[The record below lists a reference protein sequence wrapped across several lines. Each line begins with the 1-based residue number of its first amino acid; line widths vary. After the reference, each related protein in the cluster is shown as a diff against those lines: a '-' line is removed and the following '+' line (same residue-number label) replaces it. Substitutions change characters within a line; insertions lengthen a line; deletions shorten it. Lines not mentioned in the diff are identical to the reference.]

1 MENNT
6 ITIQLNDRIVEVQP
20 EITIEQFQ
28 RLQNKEELY
37 KTSPADL
44 LSMLLSVPVNELKD
58 LPLNQMEFV
67 QTYLMSQMTESSLK
81 DELYNVF
88 THNGI
93 EYGLEN
99 DWSKLAWGAWMDMEV
114 FSSEKIEEN
123 IHLIMAIL
131 YRPITERKNGKYKIK
146 PYKADEIEDRA
157 YEFRQLPIKYWFGA
171 SSFFF
176 LTATIYTS
184 NIKSSL
190 MWTNKTNQMIMKG
203 WEILPKWVKKR
214 LPLDTIL
221 VSHSILQE
229 KTLQK

>member
-1 MENNT
+1 MIE
-6 ITIQLNDRIVEVQP
+6 IQLNDRVIKVQP

-28 RLQNKEELY
+28 RLQYKEDLY
-37 KTSPADL
+37 KTSPPDL
-44 LSMLLSVPVNELKD
+44 LSLFLNVPVNELKD

-67 QTYLMSQMTESSLK
+67 QSYLVSEMTESSLK
-81 DELYNVF
+81 NELYNIF
-88 THNGI
+88 THNGV

-131 YRPITERKNGKYKIK
+131 YRPITEKKNGNYKIK

-176 LTATIYTS
+176 LTVTIFTN

-190 MWTNKTNQMIMKG
+190 EWTNRVNRWMMKG
-203 WEILPKWVKKR
+203 WQILPRWVKKR

-221 VSHSILQE
+221 VSHSTLQE
-229 KTLQK
+229 KTLPKLTK

>member
-1 MENNT
+1 MIE
-6 ITIQLNDRIVEVQP
+6 IQLNDRVVKVQP

-28 RLQNKEELY
+28 RLKHKEELY
-37 KTSPADL
+37 KSSPADL
-44 LSMLLSVPVNELKD
+44 LSMLLSVPANELKD

-67 QTYLMSQMTESSLK
+67 QSYLMSQMTETSLK

-88 THNGI
+88 TYDGV

-114 FSSEKIEEN
+114 FSAENIEEN
-123 IHLIMAIL
+123 IHLLMAIL
-131 YRPITERKNGKYKIK
+131 YRPIIEKKNGKYKIA

-157 YEFRQLPIKYWFGA
+157 YEFRQLPVKYWFGA

-190 MWTNKTNQMIMKG
+190 ELTNKTNKMIMKG

-229 KTLQK
+229 KTSQK

>member
-1 MENNT
+1 MIE
-6 ITIQLNDRIVEVQP
+6 IQLNDRVIEIQP

-28 RLQNKEELY
+28 RLQNKEDLY
-37 KTSPADL
+37 KTSPPDL
-44 LSMLLSVPVNELKD
+44 LSLFLNVPVNELKD

-131 YRPITERKNGKYKIK
+131 YRPITERKNGKYKIS

>member
-1 MENNT
+1 MIE
-6 ITIQLNDRIVEVQP
+6 IQLNERVIQVQP

-28 RLQNKEELY
+28 RIHNKEEMY
-37 KTSPADL
+37 KTSPPDL
-44 LSMLLSVPVNELKD
+44 LSLLLNVPVNELKD

-67 QTYLMSQMTESSLK
+67 QSYLMSQMTESSLK

-88 THNGI
+88 THNGV

-114 FSSEKIEEN
+114 FSSEDIQNN

-131 YRPITERKNGKYKIK
+131 YRPIVEKKNGKYKIA

-171 SSFFF
+171 SGFFF
-176 LTATIYTS
+176 LTATIYTT

-190 MWTNKTNQMIMKG
+190 MWTNKMNQMIMKG

-221 VSHSILQE
+221 VSLSTSQE
-229 KTLQK
+229 KTSPKLTK

>member
-1 MENNT
+1 MIE
-6 ITIQLNDRIVEVQP
+6 IQLNDRVVKVEP

-37 KTSPADL
+37 KTSMPDL
-44 LSMLLSVPVNELKD
+44 LSLLLKVPVNELKD

-67 QTYLMSQMTESSLK
+67 QSYLMSQMTESSLK
-81 DELYNVF
+81 DEMYNIF
-88 THNGI
+88 THNGV

-131 YRPITERKNGKYKIK
+131 YRPVIERKNGKYKIA

-157 YEFRQLPIKYWFGA
+157 YEFRQLPVKYWFGA

-176 LTATIYTS
+176 LTATIYTT
-184 NIKSSL
+184 NIKNSL
-190 MWTNKTNQMIMKG
+190 MWTNRINNWIVKG

-221 VSHSILQE
+221 VSHSTLQE

>member
-1 MENNT
+1 MIE
-6 ITIQLNDRIVEVQP
+6 IQLNDRVIEIQP

-28 RLQNKEELY
+28 RLQNKEDLY
-37 KTSPADL
+37 KTSPPDL
-44 LSMLLSVPVNELKD
+44 LSLFLNVPVNELKD

-88 THNGI
+88 THNGV

-131 YRPITERKNGKYKIK
+131 YRPITERKNGKYKIS

-190 MWTNKTNQMIMKG
+190 MWTNNINQKIMKG

>member
-1 MENNT
+1 MIEIEFKDEVIKLEPHMTIGQYQDFVQNEEMYKNN
-6 ITIQLNDRIVEVQP
+6 
-20 EITIEQFQ
+20 
-28 RLQNKEELY
+28 
-37 KTSPADL
+37 PARL
-44 LSMLLSVPVNELKD
+44 LSLYLKIPLHDLKD
-58 LPLNQMEFV
+58 LPKNQVEFV
-67 QTYLMSQMTESSLK
+67 EEYITGEMIKDFQV
-81 DELYNVF
+81 DELYNTFEFDGV
-88 THNGI
+88 

-123 IHLIMAIL
+123 IHLIMSIL
-131 YRPITERKNGKYKIK
+131 YRPITERKNGKYKIS

-190 MWTNKTNQMIMKG
+190 MWTNKTNQMIVKG

>member
-1 MENNT
+1 MIE
-6 ITIQLNDRIVEVQP
+6 IQLNDRVVKVEP

-28 RLQNKEELY
+28 RLQHKEDLY

-67 QTYLMSQMTESSLK
+67 QSYLMSQMTESSLK
-81 DELYNVF
+81 DELYNIF
-88 THNGI
+88 THNGV

-114 FSSEKIEEN
+114 FASEKIEEN

-131 YRPITERKNGKYKIK
+131 YRPVVEKKNDKYKIK

-157 YEFRQLPIKYWFGA
+157 YEFRQLPVKYWFGA

-176 LTATIYTS
+176 LTATIYTT
-184 NIKSSL
+184 NIKNSL
-190 MWTNKTNQMIMKG
+190 MWTNKINNWILKG

-221 VSHSILQE
+221 VSHSTLQE

>member
-1 MENNT
+1 MSIE
-6 ITIQLNDRIVEVQP
+6 IQLNDRVVKVKP

-28 RLQNKEELY
+28 RLKRKEDLY
-37 KTSPADL
+37 KSSPKDL
-44 LSMLLSVPVNELKD
+44 LSMLLAIPVNELKD

-67 QTYLMSQMTESSLK
+67 QSYLMSQMTETSLK

-88 THNGI
+88 TYNGV

-114 FSSEKIEEN
+114 FSAENIEEN

-131 YRPITERKNGKYKIK
+131 YRPIIERKNDKYKIA

-157 YEFRQLPIKYWFGA
+157 YMFRQLPVKYWFGA
-171 SSFFF
+171 SGFFF

-190 MWTNKTNQMIMKG
+190 ELTNKTNQMIMKG
-203 WEILPKWVKKR
+203 WELLPKWVKKR

-221 VSHSILQE
+221 VSHSTLQE

>member
-1 MENNT
+1 MIE
-6 ITIQLNDRIVEVQP
+6 IQINDRVVKVQP

-28 RLQNKEELY
+28 RLKAKEDLY
-37 KTSPADL
+37 KSSPADL
-44 LSMLLSVPVNELKD
+44 LSMLLAVPVNELKD

-67 QTYLMSQMTESSLK
+67 QSYLMSQMTESSLK

-88 THNGI
+88 TYDGV

-114 FSSEKIEEN
+114 FSSENIEES

-131 YRPITERKNGKYKIK
+131 YRPITEKKNGKYKIA
-146 PYKADEIEDRA
+146 PYKSDEIEDRA
-157 YEFRQLPIKYWFGA
+157 YLFRQLPVKYWFGA

-176 LTATIYTS
+176 LTATIYTT

-190 MWTNKTNQMIMKG
+190 ELTNKMNQRIKTG

-229 KTLQK
+229 KTSLN

>member
-1 MENNT
+1 MIE
-6 ITIQLNDRIVEVQP
+6 IQLNDRVVKVQP

-28 RLQNKEELY
+28 RLQNKEEIY
-37 KTSPADL
+37 KTSPPDL
-44 LSMLLSVPVNELKD
+44 LSLFLNVPVNELKD

-88 THNGI
+88 THNGV

-131 YRPITERKNGKYKIK
+131 YRPITERKNGKYKIS

-190 MWTNKTNQMIMKG
+190 MWTNNINQKIMKG

>member
-1 MENNT
+1 MIE
-6 ITIQLNDRIVEVQP
+6 IQLNDRVVKVQP

-28 RLQNKEELY
+28 RLQHKEELY

-67 QTYLMSQMTESSLK
+67 QSYLMSQMTETSLK
-81 DELYNVF
+81 DEIYNIF
-88 THNGI
+88 THNGV

-131 YRPITERKNGKYKIK
+131 YRPVIEKKNGKYKIK
-146 PYKADEIEDRA
+146 PYKADEIEDRG
-157 YEFRQLPIKYWFGA
+157 YEFRQIPEKYWFGA

-176 LTATIYTS
+176 LTATIYTN

-190 MWTNKTNQMIMKG
+190 EWTNKMNNWIVKG

-221 VSHSILQE
+221 VSHSTLQE

>member
-1 MENNT
+1 MIE
-6 ITIQLNDRIVEVQP
+6 IQLNDRVVKVQP

-28 RLQNKEELY
+28 RLQNKEEIY
-37 KTSPADL
+37 KTSPPDL
-44 LSMLLSVPVNELKD
+44 LSLFLNVPVNELKD

-88 THNGI
+88 THNGV

-131 YRPITERKNGKYKIK
+131 YRPITERKNGKYKIS

-190 MWTNKTNQMIMKG
+190 MWTNKTNQMIVKG
-203 WEILPKWVKKR
+203 WQILPKWVKKR

>member
-1 MENNT
+1 MSIE
-6 ITIQLNDRIVEVQP
+6 IQLNDRVIQVQP

-37 KTSPADL
+37 KKSPPDL
-44 LSMLLSVPVNELKD
+44 LSLFLNVPVNELKD

-67 QTYLMSQMTESSLK
+67 QSYLMSQMTESSLK
-81 DELYNVF
+81 DEVYNVF
-88 THNGI
+88 THNGV

-131 YRPITERKNGKYKIK
+131 YRPIVEKKNGKYKIK

-171 SSFFF
+171 SGFFF

-190 MWTNKTNQMIMKG
+190 EWTNKTNQMIMKG

-221 VSHSILQE
+221 VSHSILQGT
-229 KTLQK
+229 TLQK

>member
-1 MENNT
+1 MIE
-6 ITIQLNDRIVEVQP
+6 IQLNDRVVKVKP

-28 RLQNKEELY
+28 RLKAKEDLY
-37 KTSPADL
+37 KSSPADL

-67 QTYLMSQMTESSLK
+67 QSYLMSQMTESSLK

-88 THNGI
+88 TYDGI

-114 FSSEKIEEN
+114 FSSENIEES

-131 YRPITERKNGKYKIK
+131 YRPIIEKKNGKYKIS
-146 PYKADEIEDRA
+146 PYKADEIEDRG
-157 YEFRQLPIKYWFGA
+157 YLFRQLPIKYWFGA

-190 MWTNKTNQMIMKG
+190 ELTNKTNKMIMKG

-221 VSHSILQE
+221 VSHSISQE

>member
-1 MENNT
+1 MSIE
-6 ITIQLNDRIVEVQP
+6 IQLNDRVVKVKP

-28 RLQNKEELY
+28 RLKRKEDLY
-37 KTSPADL
+37 KSSPTDL
-44 LSMLLSVPVNELKD
+44 LSMLLAIPVNELKD

-67 QTYLMSQMTESSLK
+67 QSYLMSQMTETSLK

-88 THNGI
+88 TYNGV

-114 FSSEKIEEN
+114 FSAENIEEN

-131 YRPITERKNGKYKIK
+131 YRPIIERKNDKYKIA
-146 PYKADEIEDRA
+146 PYKADEIEDRD
-157 YEFRQLPIKYWFGA
+157 YMFRQLPFKYWFGA

-190 MWTNKTNQMIMKG
+190 ELTNKTNKMIMKG

-221 VSHSILQE
+221 VSHSTLQE

>member
-1 MENNT
+1 MIE
-6 ITIQLNDRIVEVQP
+6 IQLNDRVVKVQP

-28 RLQNKEELY
+28 RLKHKEDLY
-37 KTSPADL
+37 KSSPADL
-44 LSMLLSVPVNELKD
+44 LSMLLSVPANELKD

-67 QTYLMSQMTESSLK
+67 QSYLMSQMTETSLK

-88 THNGI
+88 TYDGV

-114 FSSEKIEEN
+114 FSAENIEEN
-123 IHLIMAIL
+123 IHLLMAIL
-131 YRPITERKNGKYKIK
+131 YRPIIEKKNGKYKIA

-157 YEFRQLPIKYWFGA
+157 YMFRQLPVKYWFGA

-190 MWTNKTNQMIMKG
+190 TWTNKMNQRIKTG

-229 KTLQK
+229 KTSQK

>member
-1 MENNT
+1 MIE
-6 ITIQLNDRIVEVQP
+6 IQLNDRVIEVKP

-28 RLQNKEELY
+28 RIHNKEELY

-44 LSMLLSVPVNELKD
+44 LGMLLNVPANQLKD

-67 QTYLMSQMTESSLK
+67 QSYLMSQMTESSLK

-88 THNGI
+88 THNGV

-114 FSSEKIEEN
+114 FSSEDIEN
-123 IHLIMAIL
+123 SIHLIMAIL
-131 YRPITERKNGKYKIK
+131 YRPIVEKKNGKYKIA

-157 YEFRQLPIKYWFGA
+157 YEFRQLPVKYWFGA

-176 LTATIYTS
+176 LTATIYT
-184 NIKSSL
+184 NNMNRSL
-190 MWTNKTNQMIMKG
+190 MQTNKLNQMIMKG
-203 WEILPKWVKKR
+203 YQVLPKWVKKR

-221 VSHSILQE
+221 VSHSTLQE

>member
-1 MENNT
+1 MSIE
-6 ITIQLNDRIVEVQP
+6 IQLNDRVIKVQP

-28 RLQNKEELY
+28 RLQHKEDLY
-37 KTSPADL
+37 KTSMPDL
-44 LSMLLSVPVNELKD
+44 LSLLLKVPVNELKD

-67 QTYLMSQMTESSLK
+67 QSYLMSQMTESSLK
-81 DELYNVF
+81 DEMYNIF
-88 THNGI
+88 THNGV

-131 YRPITERKNGKYKIK
+131 YRPVIERKNGKYKIA

-176 LTATIYTS
+176 LTATIYTT
-184 NIKSSL
+184 NIKNSL
-190 MWTNKTNQMIMKG
+190 MWTNRINNWIVKG

-221 VSHSILQE
+221 VSHSTLQE

>member
-1 MENNT
+1 MIE
-6 ITIQLNDRIVEVQP
+6 IQLNDRVVKVQP

-28 RLQNKEELY
+28 RLKAKEDLY
-37 KTSPADL
+37 KSSPADL
-44 LSMLLSVPVNELKD
+44 LSMLLAVPVNELKD

-67 QTYLMSQMTESSLK
+67 QSYLMSQMTESSLK

-88 THNGI
+88 TYDGV

-114 FSSEKIEEN
+114 FSSENIEES

-131 YRPITERKNGKYKIK
+131 YRPITEKKNGKYKIA

-157 YEFRQLPIKYWFGA
+157 YLFRQLPVKYWFGA

-176 LTATIYTS
+176 LTATIYTT

-190 MWTNKTNQMIMKG
+190 ELTNKMNQRIKTG

>member
-1 MENNT
+1 MIE
-6 ITIQLNDRIVEVQP
+6 IQLNDRVVKVQP

-28 RLQNKEELY
+28 RLKHKEDLY
-37 KTSPADL
+37 KSSPADL

-67 QTYLMSQMTESSLK
+67 QSYLMSQMTETSLK

-88 THNGI
+88 TYDGV

-114 FSSEKIEEN
+114 FSAENIEEN
-123 IHLIMAIL
+123 IHLLMAIL
-131 YRPITERKNGKYKIK
+131 YRPIIEKKNGKYKIA

-157 YEFRQLPIKYWFGA
+157 YMFRQLPVKYWFGA

-190 MWTNKTNQMIMKG
+190 ELTNKTNQMIMKG
-203 WEILPKWVKKR
+203 WEILPKWVKKK

-221 VSHSILQE
+221 VSHSILQG
-229 KTLQK
+229 KTSQK

>member
-1 MENNT
+1 MSIE
-6 ITIQLNDRIVEVQP
+6 IQINDRVIQVQP

-37 KTSPADL
+37 KKSPPDL
-44 LSMLLSVPVNELKD
+44 LSLFLNVPVNELKD

-67 QTYLMSQMTESSLK
+67 QSYLMSQMTESSLK
-81 DELYNVF
+81 DEVYNVF
-88 THNGI
+88 THNGV

-131 YRPITERKNGKYKIK
+131 YRPITERKNGKYKIS

-176 LTATIYTS
+176 LTATIYTT

-190 MWTNKTNQMIMKG
+190 MWTNNINKKIVMG

-221 VSHSILQE
+221 VSHSILQG
-229 KTLQK
+229 TTSQK

>member
-1 MENNT
+1 MSIE
-6 ITIQLNDRIVEVQP
+6 IQLNDRVIKVQP

-28 RLQNKEELY
+28 RLQHKEDLY
-37 KTSPADL
+37 KTSMPDL
-44 LSMLLSVPVNELKD
+44 LSLLLKVPVNELKD

-67 QTYLMSQMTESSLK
+67 QSYLMSQMTESSLK
-81 DELYNVF
+81 DELYNIF
-88 THNGI
+88 THNNV

-131 YRPITERKNGKYKIK
+131 YRPVIERKNGKYKIA

-176 LTATIYTS
+176 LTATIYTT
-184 NIKSSL
+184 NIKNSL
-190 MWTNKTNQMIMKG
+190 MWTNRINNWIVKG

-221 VSHSILQE
+221 VSHSTLQE

>member
-1 MENNT
+1 MIE
-6 ITIQLNDRIVEVQP
+6 IQLNDRVVKVQP

-28 RLQNKEELY
+28 RLKHKEDLY
-37 KTSPADL
+37 KSSPADL

-67 QTYLMSQMTESSLK
+67 QSYLMSQMTETSLK

-88 THNGI
+88 TYDGI

-114 FSSEKIEEN
+114 FSAENIEEN
-123 IHLIMAIL
+123 IHLLMAIL
-131 YRPITERKNGKYKIK
+131 YRPIIEKKNGKYKIA

-157 YEFRQLPIKYWFGA
+157 YMFRQLPVKYWFGA

-190 MWTNKTNQMIMKG
+190 ELTNKTNKMIMKG

-221 VSHSILQE
+221 VSHSTLQE
-229 KTLQK
+229 KTLPKSIK

>member
-1 MENNT
+1 MIE
-6 ITIQLNDRIVEVQP
+6 IQLNDRIIKVQP

-28 RLQNKEELY
+28 RLQHKEELY

-44 LSMLLSVPVNELKD
+44 LSMLLNVPVNELKD

-67 QTYLMSQMTESSLK
+67 QSYLMSQMTETSLK
-81 DELYNVF
+81 DEIYNIF
-88 THNGI
+88 THNGV

-131 YRPITERKNGKYKIK
+131 YRPVIERKNGKYKIK

-157 YEFRQLPIKYWFGA
+157 YEFRQLPVKYWFGA

-176 LTATIYTS
+176 LTATIYTN

-190 MWTNKTNQMIMKG
+190 EWTNKMNNWIVKG
-203 WEILPKWVKKR
+203 WEILPKWVKKK

-221 VSHSILQE
+221 VSHSTLQE

>member
-1 MENNT
+1 MIE
-6 ITIQLNDRIVEVQP
+6 IQLNDRVVKVQP

-28 RLQNKEELY
+28 RLKHKEDLY
-37 KTSPADL
+37 KSSPADL

-67 QTYLMSQMTESSLK
+67 QSYLMSQMTETSLK

-88 THNGI
+88 TYDGI

-114 FSSEKIEEN
+114 FSAENIEEN
-123 IHLIMAIL
+123 IHLLMAIL
-131 YRPITERKNGKYKIK
+131 YRPIIEKKNGKYKIA

-157 YEFRQLPIKYWFGA
+157 YMFRQLPVKYWFGA

-190 MWTNKTNQMIMKG
+190 ELTNKTNKMIMKG

-229 KTLQK
+229 KTSQK

>member
-1 MENNT
+1 MIE
-6 ITIQLNDRIVEVQP
+6 IQLNDRVIKVQP

-28 RLQNKEELY
+28 RLKRKEDLY
-37 KTSPADL
+37 KSSPADL
-44 LSMLLSVPVNELKD
+44 LSMLLSVPANELKD

-67 QTYLMSQMTESSLK
+67 QAYLLSQMTETSLK

-88 THNGI
+88 TYNGV

-114 FSSEKIEEN
+114 FSSENIEDN
-123 IHLIMAIL
+123 IHFLMAIL
-131 YRPITERKNGKYKIK
+131 YRPIIERKNGKYKIS

-157 YEFRQLPIKYWFGA
+157 YMFRQLPVKYWFGA

-176 LTATIYTS
+176 LTATIYTR
-184 NIKSSL
+184 NMNHSL
-190 MWTNKTNQMIMKG
+190 MWTNKMNKMIVKG
-203 WEILPKWVKKR
+203 YQVLPEWVKKR

-221 VSHSILQE
+221 VSHSSLQGM
-229 KTLQK
+229 TLQK

>member
-1 MENNT
+1 MIE
-6 ITIQLNDRIVEVQP
+6 IQLNDRVVKVQP

-28 RLQNKEELY
+28 RLQNKEEIY
-37 KTSPADL
+37 KTSPPDL
-44 LSMLLSVPVNELKD
+44 LSLFLNVPVNELKD
-58 LPLNQMEFV
+58 LPVNQMEFV
-67 QTYLMSQMTESSLK
+67 QSYLMSQMTETSLK

-88 THNGI
+88 TYDGV

-114 FSSEKIEEN
+114 FSAENIEEN
-123 IHLIMAIL
+123 IHLLMAIL
-131 YRPITERKNGKYKIK
+131 YRPIIEKKNGKYKIA

-157 YEFRQLPIKYWFGA
+157 YMFRQLPVKYWFGA

-190 MWTNKTNQMIMKG
+190 ELTNKTNKMIMKG

-221 VSHSILQE
+221 VSHSISQE

>member
-1 MENNT
+1 M
-6 ITIQLNDRIVEVQP
+6 IDIQLNDRVVKVKP

-28 RLQNKEELY
+28 RLKAKEDLY
-37 KTSPADL
+37 KSSPADL
-44 LSMLLSVPVNELKD
+44 LSMLLNVSVNELKE

-67 QTYLMSQMTESSLK
+67 QSYLMSQMTESSLK

-88 THNGI
+88 TYDGI

-114 FSSEKIEEN
+114 FSSENIEES

-131 YRPITERKNGKYKIK
+131 YRPIIEKKNGKYKIK
-146 PYKADEIEDRA
+146 PYKADEIEDRG
-157 YEFRQLPIKYWFGA
+157 YLFRQLPVKYWFGA

-176 LTATIYTS
+176 LTATIYTT
-184 NIKSSL
+184 NIKNSL
-190 MWTNKTNQMIMKG
+190 MWTNKMNQRIKTG
-203 WEILPKWVKKR
+203 WGILPKWVKKR

-221 VSHSILQE
+221 VSPSTYQE
-229 KTLQK
+229 KT

>member
-1 MENNT
+1 MIE
-6 ITIQLNDRIVEVQP
+6 IQLNDRVVKVEP

-37 KTSPADL
+37 KTSMPDL
-44 LSMLLSVPVNELKD
+44 LSLLLKVPVNELKD

-67 QTYLMSQMTESSLK
+67 QSYLMSQMTESSLK
-81 DELYNVF
+81 DELYNIF
-88 THNGI
+88 THNGV

-131 YRPITERKNGKYKIK
+131 YRPVIERKNGKYKIA
-146 PYKADEIEDRA
+146 PCKADEIEDRA

-176 LTATIYTS
+176 LTATIYTN

-190 MWTNKTNQMIMKG
+190 EWTNRMNNRIQMG

-229 KTLQK
+229 KTLPK

>member
-1 MENNT
+1 MIE
-6 ITIQLNDRIVEVQP
+6 IQLNDRVVKVQP

-28 RLQNKEELY
+28 RLQHKEELY

-67 QTYLMSQMTESSLK
+67 QSYLMSQMTETSLK
-81 DELYNVF
+81 DEIYNIF
-88 THNGI
+88 THNGV

-131 YRPITERKNGKYKIK
+131 YRPVIEKKNGKYKIK
-146 PYKADEIEDRA
+146 PYKADEIEDRG
-157 YEFRQLPIKYWFGA
+157 YEFRQLPVKYWFGA

-176 LTATIYTS
+176 LTATIYTN

-190 MWTNKTNQMIMKG
+190 EWTNKMNNWIVKG

-221 VSHSILQE
+221 VSHSTLQE

>member
-1 MENNT
+1 MIE
-6 ITIQLNDRIVEVQP
+6 IQLNDRVVKVQP

-28 RLQNKEELY
+28 RLKHKEDLY
-37 KTSPADL
+37 KSSPADL

-67 QTYLMSQMTESSLK
+67 QSYLMSQMTETSLN
-81 DELYNVF
+81 DELHNVF
-88 THNGI
+88 THNGV

-114 FSSEKIEEN
+114 FSAENIEEN
-123 IHLIMAIL
+123 IHLLMAIL
-131 YRPITERKNGKYKIK
+131 YRPIIEKKNGKYKIA

-157 YEFRQLPIKYWFGA
+157 YMFRQLPVKYWFGA

-190 MWTNKTNQMIMKG
+190 ELTNKTNKMIMKG

-229 KTLQK
+229 KTSQK

>member
-1 MENNT
+1 MIE
-6 ITIQLNDRIVEVQP
+6 IQLNDRVVKVEP

-37 KTSPADL
+37 KTSMPDL
-44 LSMLLSVPVNELKD
+44 LSLLLKVPVNELKD

-67 QTYLMSQMTESSLK
+67 QSYLMSQMTESSLK
-81 DELYNVF
+81 DELYNIF
-88 THNGI
+88 THNNV

-131 YRPITERKNGKYKIK
+131 YRPVIERKNGKYKIA

-176 LTATIYTS
+176 LTATIYTT
-184 NIKSSL
+184 NIKNSL
-190 MWTNKTNQMIMKG
+190 MWTNRINNWIVKG

-221 VSHSILQE
+221 VSHSTLQE

>member
-1 MENNT
+1 MSIE
-6 ITIQLNDRIVEVQP
+6 IQINDRVVKVQP

-28 RLQNKEELY
+28 RLKRKEDLY

-44 LSMLLSVPVNELKD
+44 LSMLLNVPVNELKD

-67 QTYLMSQMTESSLK
+67 QSYLMSQMTESSLK

-88 THNGI
+88 TYDGV

-114 FSSEKIEEN
+114 FSSENIEEN

-131 YRPITERKNGKYKIK
+131 YRPIIERKNGKYKIA

-157 YEFRQLPIKYWFGA
+157 YMFRQLPIKYWFGA

-190 MWTNKTNQMIMKG
+190 ELTNKTNQMIMKG
-203 WEILPKWVKKR
+203 YQVLPKWVKKR

-221 VSHSILQE
+221 VSHSISQE

>member
-1 MENNT
+1 M
-6 ITIQLNDRIVEVQP
+6 IDIQLNDRVVKVQP

-28 RLQNKEELY
+28 RLKAKEDLY
-37 KTSPADL
+37 KTSPPDL
-44 LSMLLSVPVNELKD
+44 LSMLLNVPVNELKE

-67 QTYLMSQMTESSLK
+67 QSYLMSQMTESSLK

-88 THNGI
+88 TYDGV

-99 DWSKLAWGAWMDMEV
+99 DWGKLAWGAWMDMEV
-114 FSSEKIEEN
+114 FSSENIEEN

-131 YRPITERKNGKYKIK
+131 YRPVIEKKHGKYKIS

-157 YEFRQLPIKYWFGA
+157 YLFRQLPVKYWFGA

-184 NIKSSL
+184 NIKNSL
-190 MWTNKTNQMIMKG
+190 KWTNRMNKMVMTG
-203 WEILPKWVKKR
+203 WGILPKWVKKR

-221 VSHSILQE
+221 VSPSILQE
-229 KTLQK
+229 KTLPK

>member
-1 MENNT
+1 MIE
-6 ITIQLNDRIVEVQP
+6 IQLNDRVIEVKP

-28 RLQNKEELY
+28 RIHNKEELY

-44 LSMLLSVPVNELKD
+44 LGMLLNVPANQLKD
-58 LPLNQMEFV
+58 LPLNQMESV
-67 QTYLMSQMTESSLK
+67 QSYLMSQMTESSLK

-88 THNGI
+88 THNGV

-114 FSSEKIEEN
+114 FSSEDIEN
-123 IHLIMAIL
+123 SIHLIMAIL
-131 YRPITERKNGKYKIK
+131 YRPIVEKKNGKYKIA

-157 YEFRQLPIKYWFGA
+157 YEFRQLPVKYWFGA

-176 LTATIYTS
+176 LTATIYT
-184 NIKSSL
+184 NNMNRSL
-190 MWTNKTNQMIMKG
+190 MQTNKLNQMIMKG
-203 WEILPKWVKKR
+203 YQVLPKWVKKR

-221 VSHSILQE
+221 VSHSTLQE

>member
-1 MENNT
+1 MIE
-6 ITIQLNDRIVEVQP
+6 IQLNDRVVKVQP

-28 RLQNKEELY
+28 RLQNKEDLY
-37 KTSPADL
+37 KTSPPDL
-44 LSMLLSVPVNELKD
+44 LSLFLNVPVNELKD

-131 YRPITERKNGKYKIK
+131 YRPITERKNGKYKIS

-190 MWTNKTNQMIMKG
+190 MWTNNINQKIMKG

>member
-1 MENNT
+1 MIE
-6 ITIQLNDRIVEVQP
+6 IQLNDRVVKVQP

-28 RLQNKEELY
+28 RLKHKEDLY

-44 LSMLLSVPVNELKD
+44 LSMLLSVPANELKD

-67 QTYLMSQMTESSLK
+67 QSYLMSQMTETSLK

-88 THNGI
+88 TYDGV

-114 FSSEKIEEN
+114 FSAENIDEN
-123 IHLIMAIL
+123 IHLLMAIL
-131 YRPITERKNGKYKIK
+131 YRPIIEKKNGKYKIA

-157 YEFRQLPIKYWFGA
+157 YMFRQLPIKYWFGA

-190 MWTNKTNQMIMKG
+190 ELTNKTNKMIMKG

-229 KTLQK
+229 KTSQK